1 MSKLKIISMLSG
13 YQLTWFMC
21 IFGEYFY
28 NSFIPGL
35 ICGLF
40 FLFISLINS
49 NNKKNFFFIVS
60 SLSIVGYF
68 FDSVIVYLEIYNFE
82 TSFHFGL
89 LPIWMLVLWP
99 SFATLFDEVFVFL
112 TRYKLTAV
120 VLSSILGPLAYYSGS
135 PLGLIN
141 INQLII
147 FIILMVI
154 FWSIL
159 MLFYLNVLVK
169 IKFN

>member
-1 MSKLKIISMLSG
+1 
-13 YQLTWFMC
+13 
-21 IFGEYFY
+21 
-28 NSFIPGL
+28 
-35 ICGLF
+35 
-40 FLFISLINS
+40 
-49 NNKKNFFFIVS
+49 
-60 SLSIVGYF
+60 
-68 FDSVIVYLEIYNFE
+68 
-82 TSFHFGL
+82 
-89 LPIWMLVLWP
+89 MLVLWP